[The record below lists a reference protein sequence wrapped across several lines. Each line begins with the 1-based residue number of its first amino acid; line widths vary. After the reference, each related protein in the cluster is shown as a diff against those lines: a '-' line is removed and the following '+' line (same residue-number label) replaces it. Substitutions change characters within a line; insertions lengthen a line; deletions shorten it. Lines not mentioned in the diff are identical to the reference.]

1 VKGKGAERMT
11 IRGKI
16 RRHNII
22 PSALLMS
29 AAVAAGLGL
38 SPATAHAA
46 QTMSAVGSGWAV
58 QQAQAIQNAEAD
70 AYGNL
75 YDAAGYQP
83 CTNVTYTIL
92 QDYQVPGAPYGFGVE
107 AEATGTC
114 P

>member
-1 VKGKGAERMT
+1 MT

-83 CTNVTYTIL
+83 CTNVTRALARRAGKPCRTRIL
-92 QDYQVPGAPYGFGVE
+92 FPCGFLMVPVPD
-107 AEATGTC
+107 
-114 P
+114 